1 MLRNLVSE
9 HASKGSMLWGLEQ
22 SVALSDLGAAT
33 SLDCRERDIS
43 GRSVVIFVDD
53 QLSAGLA
60 LIELDGTARRMVLCP
75 PDLDPSRLPQIIV
88 DAEADA
94 IVVGRDQNVSGD
106 FPGLSVIRCGLPLAP
121 RVEEASEVFSTEWAL
136 LTSGTSGP
144 PKIVAHTLD
153 SLSDPIRSEGTG
165 AVLGTWATFF
175 DIRRYGGLQ
184 AFLRAIIGGCS
195 LVLSHPH
202 ESVADYL
209 QRVIAHDV
217 THMNGTPSHWRRAL
231 MTPDV
236 HRFQPVYVRMS
247 GEIADQS
254 LLDGMRLAFPLVEM
268 VNVYGSTEA
277 GVAFEVRDGLEG
289 FPMSVVDSG
298 GDVEV
303 RVVDGELRV
312 RSDRTA
318 MRYLGL
324 AAPRLRDDDGFVST
338 SDMVERRDERWY
350 FAGRRDGVINVGGL
364 KVHPEEVE
372 TLINRHDQVRASLV
386 KGRANPITGKIV
398 VAEIVLKS
406 LPNTEKGGKQVAAIK
421 EEILA
426 MCRHSLPIH
435 KVPATI
441 RVVET
446 LEMSAGGKL
455 VRRNA

>member
-53 QLSAGLA
+53 QLSAALA
-60 LIELDGTARRMVLCP
+60 LIELDGTARRMVICP

-94 IVVGRDQNVSGD
+94 IVVGRDQHVSAD
-106 FPGLSVIRCGLPLAP
+106 FSGLPVIRCGLPLAP
-121 RVEEASEVFSTEWAL
+121 RVEKGSEAFSTEWAM

-153 SLSDPIRSEGTG
+153 SLSGPIRRDATG
-165 AVLGTWATFF
+165 AILGNWATFF

-184 AFLRAIIGGCS
+184 AFLRAIIGDCS

-202 ESVADYL
+202 ESVADLL
-209 QRVIAHDV
+209 QRIVAHDV

-236 HRFQPVYVRMS
+236 HRFRPDYVRMS
-247 GEIADQS
+247 GEVADQS
-254 LLDGMRLAFPLVEM
+254 LLDGMRLEFPLVTM

-277 GVAFEVRDGLEG
+277 GVAFEVRDGREG
-289 FPMSVVDSG
+289 FPMSVVESG
-298 GDVEV
+298 GDAEV
-303 RVVDGELRV
+303 RVVDGEIRV

-318 MRYLGL
+318 TRYLGL

-338 SDMVERRDERWY
+338 SDMVERRGERWY

-372 TLINRHDQVRASLV
+372 AFINQHDQVRASLV
-386 KGRANPITGKIV
+386 KGRSNPIIGKIV
-398 VAEIVLKS
+398 VAEIVLKGHS
-406 LPNTEKGGKQVAAIK
+406 IDENGGERVAAIK

-426 MCRHSLPIH
+426 MCRDGLPVH